1 MRAAYDELQISSRRR
16 EKLEWSAR
24 RRMET
29 EIERLQDNNRQLEGK
44 KVLSLKRNVYGF
56 FQGVIIKIVLPYYS
70 TT

>member
-29 EIERLQDNNRQLEGK
+29 EIERLQDNNGQLEGK

-56 FQGVIIKIVLPYYS
+56 F
-70 TT
+70 